1 MTNVDYSKLDYD
13 KLLDEWAE
21 ILFKKV
27 EAYEQKRDDCE
38 VGSYKY
44 GCYQG
49 KSAGVMEAITRLS
62 MLERREFK
70 KYKKENKQLEE

>member
-1 MTNVDYSKLDYD
+1 MKSADYSKLDYD

-27 EAYEQKRDDCE
+27 EAYEQKRDECE
-38 VGSYKY
+38 MGTYKY

-49 KSAGVMEAITRLS
+49 KHDGIMEAITRLS
-62 MLERREFK
+62 MLERREFN
-70 KYKKENKQLEE
+70 KYNKERKQLEV